1 MLERNTI
8 KHPIERD
15 ILQFLTSCESARF
28 SDMRPS
34 KVDTNLFTYHL
45 KLLVKAGYVTK
56 SETGYALS
64 SLGLN
69 YIERVN
75 HDALQ
80 LRIQPKIM
88 TKLLI
93 QDGYGKV
100 LLEKRTVQPNINSW
114 ELPSGEM
121 RIDDESIVSMAKRLA
136 TEKLSYTPSKL
147 RHVGDCYI
155 VVGKKE
161 RLNVHP
167 AEGAVLVDG
176 DVLHLATKEV
186 FETESRTFA
195 HITRFES
202 DDITL
207 TDNLKWVEPLD
218 VAQMKVAPG
227 TEQIITRAFFGDEF
241 FFEEFTVTS

>member
-1 MLERNTI
+1 MLERNTV

-15 ILQFLTSCESARF
+15 ILQFLTTCESARF

-45 KLLVKAGYVTK
+45 KLLVKAGYVAK
-56 SETGYALS
+56 IETRYTLS

-75 HDALQ
+75 YDASV
-80 LRIQPKIM
+80 LRTQPRLT

-100 LLEKRTVQPNINSW
+100 LLEKRTRQPNINTW
-114 ELPSGEM
+114 ELPTGEM
-121 RIDDESIVSMAKRLA
+121 RIDDESIIDAAGRMAAIKFN
-136 TEKLSYTPSKL
+136 YTPAKL

-155 VVGKKE
+155 VVGEKV
-161 RLNVHP
+161 RTNVHP

-186 FETESRTFA
+186 FEIESRTFA
-195 HITRFES
+195 HIVRFES
-202 DDITL
+202 DDMAI
-207 TDNLKWVEPLD
+207 DERFKWVEPLD
-218 VAQMKVAPG
+218 IARMQAAPG
-227 TEQIITRAFFGDEF
+227 TEQIVTRAFFGDDF
-241 FFEEFTVTS
+241 FFEEFTVAD

>member
-15 ILQFLTSCESARF
+15 ILQFLTTCESARF

-56 SETGYALS
+56 VDSVYTLS
-64 SLGLN
+64 SLGMN
-69 YIERVN
+69 YIARVN

-80 LRIQPKIM
+80 LRVHPKII

-93 QDGYGKV
+93 QDGFGKV
-100 LLEKRTVQPNINSW
+100 LLEKRTTQPNINTW

-121 RIDDESIVSMAKRLA
+121 RIDDESIIAMAGKLVV
-136 TEKLSYTPSKL
+136 EKFNYIPHKL

-155 VVGKKE
+155 VVGKKV
-161 RLNVHP
+161 RTNVHP

-195 HITRFES
+195 HIVRFES
-202 DDITL
+202 DDIVI
-207 TDNLKWVEPLD
+207 DDRFKWVEPLD
-218 VAQMKVAPG
+218 IAHTKAAPG
-227 TEQIITRAFFGDEF
+227 TEQIVTRAFFGDDF
-241 FFEEFTVTS
+241 FFEEFTVAD

>member
-15 ILQFLTSCESARF
+15 ILQFLTTCESARF

-45 KLLVKAGYVTK
+45 KLLVKAGYIIK
-56 SETGYALS
+56 SEAGYSLS

-69 YIERVN
+69 YIDRVN

-80 LRIQPKIM
+80 LRTQPKIV

-100 LLEKRTVQPNINSW
+100 LLEKRATQPHIGTW

-121 RIDDESIVSMAKRLA
+121 RIDDESITATAGKLA
-136 TEKLSYTPSKL
+136 MEKLSFTPSKL

-155 VVGKKE
+155 VVGKKV
-161 RLNVHP
+161 RTNVHP

-195 HITRFES
+195 HIVRFES
-202 DDITL
+202 DNIVIGDHC
-207 TDNLKWVEPLD
+207 KWVEPLD
-218 VAQMKVAPG
+218 IARMEVAPG
-227 TEQIITRAFFGDEF
+227 TEQIITRSFFGDDF
-241 FFEEFTVTS
+241 FFEEFTVAN

>member
-15 ILQFLTSCESARF
+15 ILQFLTTCESARF

-45 KLLVKAGYVTK
+45 KLLVKAGYVAKSDTK
-56 SETGYALS
+56 YTLS

-80 LRIQPKIM
+80 LRVQPKIV

-100 LLEKRTVQPNINSW
+100 LLEKRTTQPYINTW
-114 ELPSGEM
+114 ELPSDEM
-121 RIDDESIVSMAKRLA
+121 RIDDESIIAMAERQA
-136 TEKLSYTPSKL
+136 TEKLNYIPSKL
-147 RHVGDCYI
+147 RHVGDCY
-155 VVGKKE
+155 VVIGKKV
-161 RLNVHP
+161 RTNVHP

-195 HITRFES
+195 HIVRFES
-202 DDITL
+202 DDISI
-207 TDNLKWVEPLD
+207 DDRFKWAEPLD
-218 VAQMKVAPG
+218 IARMKAAPG
-227 TEQIITRAFFGDEF
+227 TEQIITRAFFGDDF
-241 FFEEFTVTS
+241 FFEEFTVAN